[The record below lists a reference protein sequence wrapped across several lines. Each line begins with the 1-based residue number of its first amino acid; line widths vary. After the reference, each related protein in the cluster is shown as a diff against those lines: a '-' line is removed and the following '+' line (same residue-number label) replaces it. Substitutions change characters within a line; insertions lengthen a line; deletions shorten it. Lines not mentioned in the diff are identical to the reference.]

1 LVISDWRS
9 LTKIANQKSK
19 MRLRLPKIFPRETLM
34 MALDSVRSNK
44 FRSFLT
50 VLGIVIGV
58 FTAIVVA
65 SLLTGMRQSLIS
77 MIEDYGTNNI
87 YAFHLTTGP
96 RTNTD
101 RAERLRKP
109 LTVDDADVIRA
120 QASAIEDIAV
130 EAPNVGYSGG
140 PFDDN
145 ITYRG
150 NNYRWGNT
158 AGVTANYGDIT
169 NVTIHEGRF
178 ITEADDDQRRN
189 VMVIGVNAA
198 EALFPGQ
205 KQNIAGT
212 EVRMGG
218 YNFEIVGVLEKRK
231 AGFFGENDEDNAVYI
246 PLRTAQKVAPARGWL
261 LFVIRGRSGQLNEA
275 LTQAEDILR
284 RRRNVKFGDPNN
296 FDIKTADNFVK
307 QFDSITAM
315 VGLIAIAIS
324 SLGLLVGGIGVMNI
338 MLVSVTERTQE
349 IGVRKALGARRRD
362 ITNQF
367 LFEAMTLTFLGG
379 MIGVVS
385 AIGISK
391 LIMLIF
397 PSLPASVPAWAVIS
411 GMSVSIFV
419 GLVFGVWP
427 ARKASRLDP
436 IECLRYE

>member
-1 LVISDWRS
+1 M
-9 LTKIANQKSK
+9 K
-19 MRLRLPKIFPRETLM
+19 LRIPKIFPTEVLR

-65 SLLTGMRQSLIS
+65 SILTGMRQNLIA
-77 MIEDYGTNNI
+77 MIEEYGTNNI

-101 RAERLRKP
+101 RSERLRKP
-109 LTVDDADVIRA
+109 LTYDDAEAIKAMAPAVEDV
-120 QASAIEDIAV
+120 AV

-158 AGVTANYGDIT
+158 TGVTANYADLT
-169 NVTIHEGRF
+169 NVTIKEGRF
-178 ITEADDDQRRN
+178 ITDADNDQRRN
-189 VMVIGVNAA
+189 VIVIGVNAA
-198 EALFPGQ
+198 DALFPGQ
-205 KQNIAGT
+205 QNNIAGT

-231 AGFFGENDEDNAVYI
+231 SGFFGENEEDNAVFM

-261 LFVIRGRSGQLNEA
+261 LFVIKARTGQLNDA

-284 RRRNVKFGDPNN
+284 RRRNVPFGEPNN

-391 LIMLIF
+391 LIMLLI
-397 PSLPASVPAWAVIS
+397 PSMPASVPTWAVVS
-411 GMSVSIFV
+411 GLSVSIFV

-427 ARKASRLDP
+427 ARKAARLDP